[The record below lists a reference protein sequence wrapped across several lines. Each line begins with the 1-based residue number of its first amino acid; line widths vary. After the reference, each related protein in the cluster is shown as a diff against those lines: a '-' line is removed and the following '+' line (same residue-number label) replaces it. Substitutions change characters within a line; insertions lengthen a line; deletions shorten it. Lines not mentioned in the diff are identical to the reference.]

1 MTENAAPIDLAEQ
14 RRVTL
19 ANWER
24 RATPWIVVSAI
35 LPIVGAFSTKK
46 DSPIGIAIGIASWMV
61 FAADLGMHMRLA
73 PGYLRTRR
81 GKFDLVVVVITF
93 PWYLITGGTS
103 GFVTIA
109 RLARVARLAVA
120 GTRSRKVKHLL
131 NQLGSVAIY
140 AGGLV
145 LSCAVIE
152 KWVEPPK
159 SGFATYGDAIWW
171 GFVTITT
178 VGYGDIVPATT
189 PGRITAVVLML
200 GGVAFL
206 GTLAGTLSAF
216 FGVGTNGGSVRL
228 DADGNVVEGESADA
242 GEDEPAP
249 RATVGDLPAVSE
261 QGVAAEL
268 AALRATVDALVSR
281 LDGAARRDA

>member
-1 MTENAAPIDLAEQ
+1 MTENAAPVDLAEQ
-14 RRVTL
+14 RRVKL

-35 LPIVGAFSTKK
+35 LPIIGAFSTRK
-46 DSPIGIAIGIASWMV
+46 DSPVGIAIGIATWVV
-61 FAADLGMHMRLA
+61 FAADLGVHVRLS

-81 GKFDLVVVVITF
+81 GIFDLTVVVITF

-131 NQLGSVAIY
+131 NQLGSVAVY

-145 LSCAVIE
+145 LACAVIE

-178 VGYGDIVPATT
+178 VGYGDIVPETT
-189 PGRITAVVLML
+189 PGRITAVVLMF
-200 GGVAFL
+200 GGVALL

-216 FGVGTNGGSVRL
+216 FGVGTDGGSVRL
-228 DADGNVVEGESADA
+228 DSDGNVMEDVHEGEVDPAAAAPA
-242 GEDEPAP
+242 GEDN
-249 RATVGDLPAVSE
+249 ATAE

-281 LDGAARRDA
+281 LDGAARGDA

>member
-1 MTENAAPIDLAEQ
+1 MTETASSVDLAEQ
-14 RRVTL
+14 RRVRL

-24 RATPWIVVSAI
+24 RATPWLVVSAI

-46 DSPIGIAIGIASWMV
+46 DSPIGIAIGVATWLV
-61 FAADLGMHMRLA
+61 FAADLGMHMRLV
-73 PGYLRTRR
+73 PGYLRTKR
-81 GKFDLVVVVITF
+81 GLFDLTVVIITF

-109 RLARVARLAVA
+109 RLARIARLAVA
-120 GTRSRKVKHLL
+120 GTRTRKAKHQL

-145 LSCAVIE
+145 LACAVIE

-178 VGYGDIVPATT
+178 VGYGDIVPSTT

-216 FGVGTNGGSVRL
+216 FGVGTDGGSVQL
-228 DADGNVVEGESADA
+228 DAAGNVIEGE
-242 GEDEPAP
+242 EEPAAA
-249 RATVGDLPAVSE
+249 ATGEGATADTE

-281 LDGAARRDA
+281 LDGAARGDA

>member
-1 MTENAAPIDLAEQ
+1 MTETADSVDLVAQ
-14 RRVTL
+14 RRVKL

-24 RATPWIVVSAI
+24 RATPWLVVSAI

-46 DSPIGIAIGIASWMV
+46 DSPVGIAIGIATWLV
-61 FAADLGMHMRLA
+61 FAADLGVHMRLA
-73 PGYLRTRR
+73 PGYLRTKR
-81 GKFDLVVVVITF
+81 GKFDLTVVIITF

-109 RLARVARLAVA
+109 RLARIARLAVA
-120 GTRSRKVKHLL
+120 GTRSRKAKHLL

-145 LSCAVIE
+145 LTCAVIE
-152 KWVEPPK
+152 KWVEPPQ
-159 SGFATYGDAIWW
+159 SGFTTYGDAIWW

-178 VGYGDIVPATT
+178 VGYGDIIPVTT

-216 FGVGTNGGSVRL
+216 FGVGTDGGSVKL
-228 DADGNVVEGESADA
+228 DADGNVVEHADA
-242 GEDEPAP
+242 VEPATP
-249 RATVGDLPAVSE
+249 ATGGDAATSTD
-261 QGVAAEL
+261 QDVAAEL

-281 LDGAARRDA
+281 LDGAAHGDA

>member
-1 MTENAAPIDLAEQ
+1 MTETAASVGVAEQ
-14 RRVTL
+14 RRVKL
-19 ANWER
+19 ADWER
-24 RATPWIVVSAI
+24 RATPWLVVSAI

-46 DSPIGIAIGIASWMV
+46 DSPIGIAIGVATWLV
-61 FAADLGMHMRLA
+61 FAADLGMHMRLV
-73 PGYLRTRR
+73 PGYLRTKR
-81 GKFDLVVVVITF
+81 GLFDLTVVIITF

-109 RLARVARLAVA
+109 RLARIARLAVA
-120 GTRSRKVKHLL
+120 GTRSRKAKHLL

-178 VGYGDIVPATT
+178 VGYGDIVPETT

-216 FGVGTNGGSVRL
+216 FGVGTDGGSLHL
-228 DADGNVVEGESADA
+228 DADGNAVEGDDA
-242 GEDEPAP
+242 AEPTTGGDAA
-249 RATVGDLPAVSE
+249 ATTD
-261 QGVAAEL
+261 QGVAAQL

-281 LDGAARRDA
+281 LDSATPGDA